1 MKEVEDKLL
10 SQKELAERWGVT
22 VASIENWRKEGL
34 IQAAKGVPVI
44 RFTMQHILEL
54 EGVKL
59 EKFSPLLKR
68 KMERELEELREEN
81 QRLKKIIGNV
91 LAETSQVIGL

>member
-1 MKEVEDKLL
+1 MEKLL
-10 SQKELAERWGVT
+10 SQKDLAERWQVSEE
-22 VASIENWRKEGL
+22 SIRNWRNEGI

-68 KMERELEELREEN
+68 KMEREIEELTAEN
-81 QRLKKIIGNV
+81 QKLKKIIGNI
-91 LAETSQVIGL
+91 LAETSQVIGI

>member
-1 MKEVEDKLL
+1 VDKLL
-10 SQKELAERWGVT
+10 SQKDLAERWQVSEE
-22 VASIENWRKEGL
+22 SIRNWRNEGI

-68 KMERELEELREEN
+68 KMEREIEELTAEN
-81 QRLKKIIGNV
+81 QKLKKIISNV

>member
-1 MKEVEDKLL
+1 MKDLL
-10 SQKELAERWGVT
+10 TQSELAQRWQVT
-22 VASIENWRKEGL
+22 EETIRNWRNQGIIQPVKGL
-34 IQAAKGVPVI
+34 PVI

-59 EKFSPLLKR
+59 EQFSPLLKR
-68 KMERELEELREEN
+68 RMEKELEELREEN

-91 LAETSQVIGL
+91 LAETSQVIGI

>member
-1 MKEVEDKLL
+1 MKDLL
-10 SQKELAERWGVT
+10 TQSELAERWQVT
-22 VASIENWRKEGL
+22 EESIRKWRNEGL
-34 IQAAKGVPVI
+34 IQTAKGVPVI

-81 QRLKKIIGNV
+81 QKLKKIIGNM
-91 LAETSQVIGL
+91 LAEASQVIGI

>member
-1 MKEVEDKLL
+1 
-10 SQKELAERWGVT
+10 
-22 VASIENWRKEGL
+22 
-34 IQAAKGVPVI
+34 
-44 RFTMQHILEL
+44 MQHILEL

>member
-1 MKEVEDKLL
+1 MKDLL
-10 SQKELAERWGVT
+10 TQSELAQRWQVT
-22 VASIENWRKEGL
+22 EESIRNWRNQGIIQPVKGL
-34 IQAAKGVPVI
+34 PVI

-59 EKFSPLLKR
+59 EQFSPLLKR
-68 KMERELEELREEN
+68 RMERELEELREEN

-91 LAETSQVIGL
+91 LAETSQVIGI

>member
-1 MKEVEDKLL
+1 MENKLL
-10 SQKELAERWGVT
+10 TQKDLAERWQVT
-22 VASIENWRKEGL
+22 EETIRNWRNEGL
-34 IQAAKGVPVI
+34 IQTAKGVPVI

-91 LAETSQVIGL
+91 LAETSQVIGI

>member
-1 MKEVEDKLL
+1 MKDLL
-10 SQKELAERWGVT
+10 TQSELAERWQVT
-22 VASIENWRKEGL
+22 EESIRKWRNEGI
-34 IQAAKGVPVI
+34 IQTAKGVPVI

-68 KMERELEELREEN
+68 KMEQELEELREEN

>member
-1 MKEVEDKLL
+1 MEKLL
-10 SQKELAERWGVT
+10 SQKDLAERWQVT
-22 VASIENWRKEGL
+22 EESIRNWRNEGI
-34 IQAAKGVPVI
+34 IQPAKGIPVI

-68 KMERELEELREEN
+68 KMEREIEELTAEN
-81 QRLKKIIGNV
+81 QKLKKIIGNI
-91 LAETSQVIGL
+91 LAETSQVIGI

>member
-1 MKEVEDKLL
+1 MENKLL
-10 SQKELAERWGVT
+10 TQKDLAERWQVT
-22 VASIENWRKEGL
+22 EESIRNWRNEGI
-34 IQAAKGVPVI
+34 IQTAKGVPVI

-91 LAETSQVIGL
+91 LAETSQVIGI

>member
-1 MKEVEDKLL
+1 MEKLL
-10 SQKELAERWGVT
+10 SQKDLAERWQVSEE
-22 VASIENWRKEGL
+22 SIRNWRNEGI

-68 KMERELEELREEN
+68 KMEREIEELTAEN
-81 QRLKKIIGNV
+81 QKLKKIISNV

>member
-1 MKEVEDKLL
+1 MDKLL
-10 SQKELAERWGVT
+10 SQKDLAERWQVT
-22 VASIENWRKEGL
+22 EESIRNWRNDGI
-34 IQAAKGVPVI
+34 IQQAKGVPVI

-81 QRLKKIIGNV
+81 QRLKKIIGNI
-91 LAETSQVIGL
+91 LAETSQVIGI